1 MDHKSFRL
9 SPVNFFKAYR
19 DKHLQI
25 GCGVF
30 AGVFLLSLIL
40 ISAIVRTESWGGL
53 LFGAFALA
61 CVLSATFYF
70 SQSSFSKNPVLR
82 YEARERLGYVIVCIA
97 AFWCIGVADQKGV
110 LRATRPLTTSVNP
123 TDEQQKQSRAEWI
136 ELQEAATRLHW
147 ALIGG
152 AFVFLAGAR
161 VVRHS
166 AFKRGELA
174 YLANEKEHDSMMD

>member
-70 SQSSFSKNPVLR
+70 SQSSFYSDMKQEND
-82 YEARERLGYVIVCIA
+82 
-97 AFWCIGVADQKGV
+97 W
-110 LRATRPLTTSVNP
+110 ATSSSASQRFG
-123 TDEQQKQSRAEWI
+123 
-136 ELQEAATRLHW
+136 
-147 ALIGG
+147 AL
-152 AFVFLAGAR
+152 V
-161 VVRHS
+161 
-166 AFKRGELA
+166 
-174 YLANEKEHDSMMD
+174 